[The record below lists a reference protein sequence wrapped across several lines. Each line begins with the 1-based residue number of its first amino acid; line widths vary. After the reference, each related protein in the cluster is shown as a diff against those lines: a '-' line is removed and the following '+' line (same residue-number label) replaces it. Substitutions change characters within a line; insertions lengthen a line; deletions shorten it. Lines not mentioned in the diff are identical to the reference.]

1 MDILLLSLLGVVFL
15 ASYIS
20 YLAVNKRQRD
30 IVLTRLHFHKRQTS
44 GAQTPPRSLSPF
56 KEKAPEDVP
65 TATYEDVFPPS
76 RRFVLANI
84 ETDLASKLGKPISD
98 LVCSPPDS
106 RTACAPL
113 TTPLEQLSSTAYTPT
128 EFTIEEIQA
137 LGDFP
142 DYAGLSGVPLP
153 EPYPTFDINKA
164 LPRPYRPLRW
174 AYHQTMCESRN
185 VSVSY
190 QTR

>member
-1 MDILLLSLLGVVFL
+1 MDMLLLSLLGVVFL
-15 ASYIS
+15 ASSMS

-30 IVLTRLHFHKRQTS
+30 VVLTRLHFHNRQTS
-44 GAQTPPRSLSPF
+44 GAQTPPRSVSPF
-56 KEKAPEDVP
+56 KEKAPENVP

-76 RRFVLANI
+76 RRFALANI
-84 ETDLASKLGKPISD
+84 ETDVASRLGKPMSD

-106 RTACAPL
+106 RTACTPL
-113 TTPLEQLSSTAYTPT
+113 TTPLQQLPSMAYTPT
-128 EFTIEEIQA
+128 EFSIEEIQA

-153 EPYPTFDINKA
+153 EPYFTFDISKA

-174 AYHQTMCESRN
+174 AYHQTMCKSRN
-185 VSVSY
+185 ASVPN